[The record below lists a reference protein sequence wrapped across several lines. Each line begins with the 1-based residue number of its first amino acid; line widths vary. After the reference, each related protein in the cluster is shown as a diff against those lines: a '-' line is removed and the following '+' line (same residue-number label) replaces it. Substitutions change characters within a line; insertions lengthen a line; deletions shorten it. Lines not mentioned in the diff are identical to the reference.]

1 MQLDTKEILGIQY
14 VLGCYK
20 IVIESGTSQEM
31 KNAAKIGAILELK
44 EKLNLD
50 ITDAGMYA
58 LLKDFDKVSEFV
70 ENIMDERD
78 KLRDGSNDRISKEC
92 KNQILN
98 VRHEALD
105 YLSELSPQV
114 AIPAMEE
121 MLSKED
127 SDVLKKV
134 ISSYIEQLKSLIPNI
149 ENKEK

>member
-1 MQLDTKEILGIQY
+1 MQLDTKEILGIRY
-14 VLGCYK
+14 VLDCYK

-50 ITDAGMYA
+50 ITDAGMYT
-58 LLKDFDKVSEFV
+58 LLSDFDKVSGFV
-70 ENIMDERD
+70 DNILDERD
-78 KLRDGSNDRISKEC
+78 KLRDVSNDRISKEC

-98 VRHEALD
+98 VKHEALD

-121 MLSKED
+121 MLYKED

-134 ISSYIEQLKSLIPNI
+134 ISSYIEQLKSLVLSV